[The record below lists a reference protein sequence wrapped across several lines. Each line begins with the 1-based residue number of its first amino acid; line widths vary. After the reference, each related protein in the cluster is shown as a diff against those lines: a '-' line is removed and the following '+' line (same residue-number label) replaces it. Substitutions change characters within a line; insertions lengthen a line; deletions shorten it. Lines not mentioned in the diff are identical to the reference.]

1 MLRSGSRGDEV
12 TATTEL
18 KTGDYLR
25 LWRQRR
31 GMSQLDLAVD
41 AEISQRHLSFIE
53 SGRSSPSREMILRLT
68 ERLDIPLRDR
78 NAILLAAGFAP
89 FFGEHSLNDPA
100 MSDARAAIEMILKGH
115 EPFPALAVDRHWN
128 LVMTNGALAPLLT
141 GVEDRELLEEPINV
155 LRLSLHPRGL
165 APHIVNLIE
174 WRHHLLDRLHRQIAA
189 TRDDVLI
196 SLMRELVAYPA
207 NDGPSAVP
215 SDFGGVLVPL
225 KLDTPAGV
233 LSFLSTT
240 TMFGTPRDVLLS
252 EIAIEAFFP
261 ADDATRGLL
270 KPGDGS

>member
-1 MLRSGSRGDEV
+1 
-12 TATTEL
+12 
-18 KTGDYLR
+18 
-25 LWRQRR
+25 
-31 GMSQLDLAVD
+31 
-41 AEISQRHLSFIE
+41 
-53 SGRSSPSREMILRLT
+53 
-68 ERLDIPLRDR
+68 
-78 NAILLAAGFAP
+78 
-89 FFGEHSLNDPA
+89 